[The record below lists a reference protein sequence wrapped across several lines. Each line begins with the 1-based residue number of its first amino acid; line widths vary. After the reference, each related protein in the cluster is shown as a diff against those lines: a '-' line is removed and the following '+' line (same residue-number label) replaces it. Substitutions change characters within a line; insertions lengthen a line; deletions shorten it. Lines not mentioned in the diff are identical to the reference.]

1 MAHRSDSN
9 GISTEREYGAARREL
24 DALLGS
30 AGIPP
35 DECRVDE
42 LIELIENYEASVRFV
57 PDWSG
62 ESYRNAA

>member
-1 MAHRSDSN
+1 MPHRSGPDCVTS
-9 GISTEREYGAARREL
+9 ERECGAARREL

-30 AGIPP
+30 IDGAQ

-42 LIELIENYEASVRFV
+42 LLELIENYESSVRFV

-62 ESYRNAA
+62 ESFRNAA